1 MKKLILSFLFLISFF
16 ALNAQETKESETTKT
31 ENLNTSE
38 ITFSLNE
45 KSETEIPKLI
55 INRESIFDCWDGS
68 YKLSDGTKL
77 SNKEFNAL
85 LKADANQIFVKKT
98 KIYEGLF
105 YLFDVGMLASVI
117 VNSYAYSKGW
127 EDMTFYSATA
137 AGVCFVSSLWTAV
150 LSNRNQQLAIDSYN
164 TNITNPNRKK

>member
-1 MKKLILSFLFLISFF
+1 MKKLILSFLFLMSFF
-16 ALNAQETKESETTKT
+16 AVNAQEVKESETTRT
-31 ENLNTSE
+31 ETSVPSE
-38 ITFSLNE
+38 VTFSLNE

-55 INRESIFDCWDGS
+55 INRESIFDCWDGA

-85 LKADANQIFVKKT
+85 LKAEANQIFVKKT

-127 EDMTFYSATA
+127 DNMTFYSATA

-164 TNITNPNRKK
+164 LNILGLGQKK